1 MDRKRV
7 AIWSVAEEYHSAYSV
22 LLLSLWSIGTIYHA
36 WLRFVESPRET
47 LYLTIH
53 EFVIDIGVVG
63 LSSAVLALMAIAIVA
78 GVKAIMVLF
87 DWPTKAKVA
96 AKARREGRKEL
107 RQELR
112 QELLIALSERKE
124 GESAE
129 EVIQRVFS
137 KDLDNDPE

>member
-7 AIWSVAEEYHSAYSV
+7 AIWSVAEEYHSAYSI
-22 LLLSLWSIGTIYHA
+22 LLLSLWSIGVIYHA
-36 WLRFVESPRET
+36 WLRFVESPKET

-63 LSSAVLALMAIAIVA
+63 LSAAVLALMVIAIVA

-96 AKARREGRKEL
+96 AKARREERNAV
-107 RQELR
+107 R

-129 EVIQRVFS
+129 DVIQRVFS

>member
-7 AIWSVAEEYHSAYSV
+7 AIWSVAEEYHNAYSV
-22 LLLSLWSIGTIYHA
+22 LLLSLWFIGTIYHA

-96 AKARREGRKEL
+96 AKARREARNAV
-107 RQELR
+107 R
-112 QELLIALSERKE
+112 QELLVALSERKE

-129 EVIQRVFS
+129 DVIQRVFS